1 MKLLKVLYS
10 VWCEGLLASH
20 LTRRGRWQSATKLMN
35 R

>member
-1 MKLLKVLYS
+1 MTFLKMLYN

>member
-1 MKLLKVLYS
+1 MTFIKMIYS
-10 VWCEGLLASH
+10 VWCTGLLAAQ

>member
-1 MKLLKVLYS
+1 MSTLKMLYK
-10 VWCEGLLASH
+10 VWCTGLLAAQ

>member
-1 MKLLKVLYS
+1 MTFIKMLYS